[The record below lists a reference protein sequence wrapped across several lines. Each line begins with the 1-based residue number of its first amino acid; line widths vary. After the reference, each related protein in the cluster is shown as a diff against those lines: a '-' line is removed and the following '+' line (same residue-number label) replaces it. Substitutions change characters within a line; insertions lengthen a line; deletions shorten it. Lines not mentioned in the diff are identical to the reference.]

1 VYAAWTNPN
10 VAIKARM
17 PLKTASCNGK
27 MKCEFDSIN
36 QSQDL
41 QSMNIPKSHPKKI
54 GTPIEEVQ
62 PERLRSTKMASKSGK
77 T

>member
-1 VYAAWTNPN
+1 VHAARSNPN
-10 VAIKARM
+10 VEINARM
-17 PLKTASCNGK
+17 TLKTASSNGK

-41 QSMNIPKSHPKKI
+41 QSMNIPKSHTEKI

-62 PERLRSTKMASKSGK
+62 PERLRSTRMASKTGK